1 MALDEP
7 GEAVGVPRSPGWSLR
22 QERARNERSMR
33 RLCSFWSSRVLAAAL
48 CTTAMVT
55 VLSPLGSETAQT
67 RSLPGSQIAAF
78 KGAGPFGL
86 SVAITQTT
94 VFAGSTNKVDIFAET
109 RSRWGPD
116 GTLEGS
122 GASAHSG
129 FGAALSA
136 SGSTLLV
143 GAADQ
148 PGGGRVFVFTDK
160 DGKWRQSSVLVAPRG
175 SRGFGS
181 SVAISGS
188 TAVVSSEAGLS
199 AGHVFIFHEAL
210 TGRWERLGELTVP
223 GSLPGFD
230 FGITLAISN
239 TSIVVGSGNASGYN
253 VYFFQEEKRGWREVS
268 TGRFPGIIS
277 DESSVAISG
286 EYALVGLGSFGQ
298 EFGRVFVFSYTRG
311 AWIQVEWLAEP
322 YARGL
327 EELGT
332 SVAMSGNRAIVGAAC
347 YQECAGVAYEFTR
360 TEVGWS
366 QVDTLSASDLAAGD
380 YFGVSAAMS
389 GDTAVVGAFP
399 GRELYLFRIE
409 ERGDG

>member
-1 MALDEP
+1 
-7 GEAVGVPRSPGWSLR
+7 
-22 QERARNERSMR
+22 MR
-33 RLCSFWSSRVLAAAL
+33 RLCTSWSSRVLAAGL

-55 VLSPLGSETAQT
+55 GLAPLGLEAAQT
-67 RSLPGSQIAAF
+67 SSLSRGQIAAF

-86 SVAITQTT
+86 SVAITRAT

-122 GASAHSG
+122 GALAHSG

-148 PGGGRVFVFTDK
+148 PGGGRVYVFTDK
-160 DGKWRQSSVLVAPRG
+160 DGNWRQSSVLVAPRG

-188 TAVVSSEAGLS
+188 TAVVSSEAASS
-199 AGHVFIFHEAL
+199 AGRVFIFHEAL
-210 TGRWERLGELTVP
+210 SGRWEHLAELTVP
-223 GSLPGFD
+223 GWLPGFD

-239 TSIVVGSGNASGYN
+239 TSIVVGSGNASGYK
-253 VYFFQEEKRGWREVS
+253 VYFFQEEEHAWREVS
-268 TGRFPGIIS
+268 TWRFPGIIS

-286 EYALVGLGSFGQ
+286 EYVLVGLGSFGQ
-298 EFGRVFVFSYTRG
+298 EFGRVFVFSYARG
-311 AWIQVEWLAEP
+311 TWTQLGPLAEP

-360 TEVGWS
+360 TQGGWS
-366 QVDTLSASDLAAGD
+366 QLAMLSASDLVAGD

-399 GRELYLFRIE
+399 GRELYLFHI
-409 ERGDG
+409 

>member
-1 MALDEP
+1 MAQVGMALDEP
-7 GEAVGVPRSPGWSLR
+7 GEAVGVPRSPGWALR
-22 QERARNERSMR
+22 QERARNERCSR
-33 RLCSFWSSRVLAAAL
+33 RLCTFWSSRVVAAAL
-48 CTTAMVT
+48 CTTVMVT
-55 VLSPLGSETAQT
+55 IVSPLRPETAQT
-67 RSLPGSQIAAF
+67 RSLPGSQVAAF

-86 SVAITQTT
+86 SVAIARTT
-94 VFAGSTNKVDIFAET
+94 VFAGSTNKVNIFAET
-109 RSRWGPD
+109 PSRWGPD

-122 GASAHSG
+122 DAVAHSG

-136 SGSTLLV
+136 SWPTLLV
-143 GAADQ
+143 GAAEQ
-148 PGGGRVFVFTDK
+148 PGGGRVYVFTDK
-160 DGKWRQSSVLVAPRG
+160 DGKWKQSSVLVAPRD

-188 TAVVSSEAGLS
+188 TAVVSSEAASS
-199 AGHVFIFHEAL
+199 AGRVFIFHEDSS
-210 TGRWERLGELTVP
+210 GRWERLGELTVP

-253 VYFFQEEKRGWREVS
+253 VYFFEEEERGWREVS
-268 TGRFPGIIS
+268 NWRFPGIIS

-311 AWIQVEWLAEP
+311 SWIQVEPLAEP

-347 YQECAGVAYEFTR
+347 YEECAGVAYDFTR
-360 TEVGWS
+360 TDEGWS
-366 QVDTLSASDLAAGD
+366 QVASLSASDLVAGD

-399 GRELYLFRIE
+399 GRELYLFRI
-409 ERGDG
+409 